1 MEIWHHPTL
10 PQRDRICSM
19 IDHVFGIQYGWVVE
33 DRVIEIL
40 RLLMRSLESYLDLR
54 RVRKREIT
62 PPAAS
67 SLGLQHIQDASSW
80 IVNDPAS
87 SWQDI
92 TIMSEDW
99 SWAAYGTTDDLW
111 NDPGLALPD
120 ISANE
125 SLTLGIVN
133 MPHEIQQ

>member
-1 MEIWHHPTL
+1 
-10 PQRDRICSM
+10 M

-54 RVRKREIT
+54 KVRKREIT

-67 SLGLQHIQDASSW
+67 SLGLHPIPDASGW
-80 IVNDPAS
+80 IENDTAS
-87 SWQDI
+87 SWQDMS
-92 TIMSEDW
+92 IMSEDW
-99 SWAAYGTTDDLW
+99 NWAVYGTTNDLW
-111 NDPGLALPD
+111 NAPGLALPN
-120 ISANE
+120 ISASE

-133 MPHEIQQ
+133 MPHEMQQ